1 MNVLIIGSGAREHAM
16 TWKLLLSREVRD
28 VFVAPGNGGTG
39 LIARNLAINPEDLM
53 EVATEINRNR
63 IDLVIVGPE
72 APLAAGIVDSLASLR
87 IPVFGPTQAAARLES
102 SKWFAKEVMAK
113 AGVPTARAEAF
124 DSMPAAHDYILRH
137 DPPFVIK
144 ADGLAAG
151 KGVVIAESKESAL
164 SALAAMMEERVFGAA
179 GTTVVIEEYLE
190 GREYSFF
197 AFTDGETVVP
207 MVPARDY
214 KRIGDNDEG
223 PNTGGMGSYSAPAFV
238 TPDVAEFTTKRVI
251 GPVIKAMAQAGTP
264 YRGIL
269 YAGMMLTA
277 QGPKVIE
284 FNSRMGDPEAQ
295 VVFPRLETDLHT
307 IAIACAEGRLRPEL
321 VSWSPRATVGVVMA
335 SRGYPEFS
343 ESGHAITG
351 LDRMDD
357 GVRVFH
363 AATRVPP
370 PPAWNRTSWIGG
382 RDAERVDID
391 ELLSGRVETAGGRV
405 LTVVASGRTVAEAR
419 AIAYANVERIK
430 FEGAQYRRDIAA
442 EAVE

>member
-1 MNVLIIGSGAREHAM
+1 MNVLVIGGGSREHAIA
-16 TWKLLLSREVRD
+16 WKLLLAREVRN
-28 VFVAPGNGGTG
+28 VFVAPGNGGSG
-39 LIARNLAINPEDLM
+39 MIARNLAVNTEDIMAL
-53 EVATEINRNR
+53 AGEISRNQ

-72 APLAAGIVDSLASLR
+72 APLAAGIVDNLSSLR
-87 IPVFGPTQAAARLES
+87 VAVFGPTAAAAQLES
-102 SKWFAKEVMAK
+102 SKWFAKDLMMAN
-113 AGVPTARAEAF
+113 GVPCASGEVF
-124 DSMPAAHDYILRH
+124 EGAAQALSFILKH
-137 DPPFVIK
+137 EPPFVVK

-151 KGVVIAESKESAL
+151 KGVVIAPTRE
-164 SALAAMMEERVFGAA
+164 LAASAVTAMMNDRIFGAA
-179 GTTVVIEEYLE
+179 GSRVVIEQYLE

-197 AFTDGETVVP
+197 AFTDGEVVVP

-214 KRIGDNDEG
+214 KRILDNDEG

-238 TPDVAEFTTKRVI
+238 TPDVADFTTHQVI
-251 GPVIKAMAQAGTP
+251 EPVVKAMGRAGTP

-269 YAGMMLTA
+269 YAGMMLTPD
-277 QGPKVIE
+277 GPKVIE
-284 FNSRMGDPEAQ
+284 FNCRMGDPEAQ

-307 IAIACAEGRLRPEL
+307 IALACAEGRLQPSM

-335 SRGYPEFS
+335 SRGYPEGS
-343 ESGHAITG
+343 ESGQAITG
-351 LDRMDD
+351 LDRMDE

-363 AATRVPP
+363 GATRVPP
-370 PPAWNRTSWIGG
+370 SPAWNRTSWIGG
-382 RDAERVDID
+382 RDAERAGID

-419 AIAYANVERIK
+419 ALAYANVERIK